1 MKGMVT
7 NMSNANPYQ
16 KYQEQSI
23 NTMTP
28 VERIVLLFDKA
39 ILNMNVA
46 ITYIEKKNPCQAH
59 NHIVKAE
66 DIVLYLREI
75 LNMSYPVSK
84 ILFDYYTHI
93 HEQLVFANIN
103 KDKEQL
109 EIVIG
114 MMNDVRSAWC
124 EVENISRENNGSQGK
139 AV

>member
-1 MKGMVT
+1 
-7 NMSNANPYQ
+7 MSNANPYQ

-39 ILNMNVA
+39 VLNMTAA
-46 ITYIEKKNPCQAH
+46 ITYIENRDPCQAH

-75 LNMSYPVSK
+75 LNMKYPISK
-84 ILFDYYTHI
+84 ILFDYYTYI
-93 HEQLVFANIN
+93 HHQLVMANIN
-103 KDKEQL
+103 KDKELL
-109 EIVIG
+109 ELIIG
-114 MMNDVRSAWC
+114 MMDEVKSAWC
-124 EVENISRENNGSQGK
+124 EVETLSRENSSSQGK

>member
-1 MKGMVT
+1 MVT

-39 ILNMNVA
+39 VLNMTAA
-46 ITYIEKKNPCQAH
+46 ITYIENKDPCQAH
-59 NHIVKAE
+59 NRIVKAE

-75 LNMSYPVSK
+75 LNMKYPISK
-84 ILFDYYTHI
+84 ILFDYYTYI
-93 HEQLVFANIN
+93 HKQLVMANIN
-103 KDKEQL
+103 KDKELL
-109 EIVIG
+109 ELIIG
-114 MMNDVRSAWC
+114 MMDEVKSAWS
-124 EVENISRENNGSQGK
+124 EVETLSRENSSSQGK